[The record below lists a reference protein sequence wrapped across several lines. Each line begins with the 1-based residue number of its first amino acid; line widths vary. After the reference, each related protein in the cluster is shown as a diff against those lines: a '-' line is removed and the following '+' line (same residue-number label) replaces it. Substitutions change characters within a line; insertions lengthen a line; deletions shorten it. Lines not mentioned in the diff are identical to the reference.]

1 MRKKVL
7 CMFFLLFVFS
17 SAYSLVSAKYTE
29 RIDSIITD
37 VNMYGMMK
45 YVFLYDAEGLLSE
58 KIAYSQEE
66 MDGKWTVSERR
77 GYGYD
82 EDDRISSVVVTDVL
96 NEGVFFFEEYTYDGK
111 GNLSSISYK
120 TKEMKDEVK
129 KMNALRE
136 FLYNE
141 KGFLVGERRFRYQN
155 GERKEDARNEREY
168 DKKGRLLVI
177 NEYVFSNHQKT
188 LFKRTRYSYSK
199 NGLLVTKEEQL
210 PDAEK
215 QMKRDLIERRR
226 YDEHQRLV
234 ALSFDRGDESSDV
247 EFCYDKKGNL
257 IQIIDRRSIN
267 GVEEY
272 VGCTS
277 FAYDQNAPVSSVMGL
292 SSPEVLSTDWALR
305 YEMNLTSKPISVTA
319 EMGISHPHQEK
330 SLYYYSAI
338 SGE

>member
-58 KIAYSQEE
+58 KIAYSQED

-82 EDDRISSVVVTDVL
+82 ENDRISSVVVTDVL
-96 NEGVFFFEEYTYDGK
+96 N
-111 GNLSSISYK
+111 
-120 TKEMKDEVK
+120 
-129 KMNALRE
+129 
-136 FLYNE
+136 
-141 KGFLVGERRFRYQN
+141 
-155 GERKEDARNEREY
+155 
-168 DKKGRLLVI
+168 
-177 NEYVFSNHQKT
+177 
-188 LFKRTRYSYSK
+188 
-199 NGLLVTKEEQL
+199 
-210 PDAEK
+210 
-215 QMKRDLIERRR
+215 
-226 YDEHQRLV
+226 
-234 ALSFDRGDESSDV
+234 
-247 EFCYDKKGNL
+247 
-257 IQIIDRRSIN
+257 
-267 GVEEY
+267 EEY

-319 EMGISHPHQEK
+319 EMGILRPHQEK